1 MYYVL
6 SRDDC
11 KWCDKA
17 IDLLKEKGKPMQ
29 IVDFK
34 ENPIIIKLMITS
46 NFKTVPQIWSENKHI
61 GGFSQ
66 LLQHFEEPED

>member
-17 IDLLKEKGKPMQ
+17 IDLLKEKGKPVQ
-29 IVDFK
+29 VVDFK

-46 NFKTVPQIWSENKHI
+46 NFRTVPQIWSENEHI

-66 LLQHFEEPED
+66 LVQHFEEPED

>member
-17 IDLLKEKGKPMQ
+17 IDLLKEKGKPVQ
-29 IVDFK
+29 VVDFK

-46 NFKTVPQIWSENKHI
+46 GFKTVPQIWVENTHI
-61 GGFSQ
+61 GGFSH
-66 LLQHFEEPED
+66 LSQHLEEFED